1 MSITLPTCSRKAAPV
16 AVQRVSERKDTLHHD
31 GAEVTDEGAN
41 AQRNRLLRL
50 LVERVALVRRCARR
64 VFKAHPDV
72 LQEVTSAYE
81 RERRAR
87 ARQARAEGKGTDEDV
102 AEGEDAADD
111 DTNDG

>member
-1 MSITLPTCSRKAAPV
+1 M
-16 AVQRVSERKDTLHHD
+16 
-31 GAEVTDEGAN
+31 
-41 AQRNRLLRL
+41 
-50 LVERVALVRRCARR
+50 
-64 VFKAHPDV
+64 FKGHPDV
-72 LQEVTSAYE
+72 LMEVTSAYE